1 MASAG
6 RESRGTRT
14 CPWWLMA
21 FVDDRVRALV
31 QPTAPVLASLVAPGH
46 ACLDVGCGM
55 GYFTVPLA
63 RLVGPNG
70 QVIAVDVQP
79 RMLEGGARRLEREG
93 LGDRVSLHLAAQ
105 SDWVRPEHY
114 DFILAFWMLHE
125 VPDRK
130 GFLATLRQVLK
141 PSGRFLLAEPRIHV
155 GERLWKES
163 LALADAVGFH
173 AQETRPVRFSRA
185 AVLR

>member
-1 MASAG
+1 
-6 RESRGTRT
+6 
-14 CPWWLMA
+14 MA

-55 GYFTVPLA
+55 GYFTVPLP
-63 RLVGPNG
+63 RLVGPSG

-79 RMLEGGARRLEREG
+79 RMLQGGARRLEREG
-93 LGDRVSLHLAAQ
+93 LADRVSLYLATQ

-125 VPDRK
+125 VPDRQ

-141 PSGRFLLAEPRIHV
+141 PRGHFLLVEPRIHV
-155 GERLWKES
+155 GERLWRES
-163 LALADAVGFH
+163 LALAEAVGFH
-173 AQETRPVRFSRA
+173 SRETRPVRFSRA
-185 AVLR
+185 ALLR